1 MKKLIIIVLT
11 FLGLVNVVFAQNVK
25 RPDTYNY
32 NRGVEAIQ
40 NNNAEEALEYLN
52 KELND
57 NPQNGYALAWIAT
70 VRKYQE
76 EYGRA
81 LTAVDLALK
90 YIPKKDK
97 QYMAFAYT
105 VRSEVYVGL
114 GEKDKALADLSSAI
128 KETPDDADVY
138 EKRANLYYY
147 MDKYDL
153 ADKDYHKIIS
163 IDPGS
168 VMGYMGI
175 GRNANAEKRYD
186 DAIEQFNY
194 VTRLASDYSSGYSF
208 RAESYIPDLSSMTRL
223 LTILS
228 KLWILMEI
236 IKHFI

>member
-1 MKKLIIIVLT
+1 MLFCCSIA
-11 FLGLVNVVFAQNVK
+11 FAQNIK

-40 NNNAEEALEYLN
+40 KNNAEEALEYLN
-52 KELND
+52 KELED
-57 NPQNGYALAWIAT
+57 NPNNGYALAWIAT

-81 LTAVDLALK
+81 LTAVDLAIK
-90 YIPKKDK
+90 HIPKKDK
-97 QYMAFAYT
+97 QYRAFAYI
-105 VRSEVYVGL
+105 VRAEVYIGL
-114 GEKDKALADLSSAI
+114 NEKEKALADFAAAI

-147 MDKYDL
+147 LDKYDL
-153 ADKDYHKIIS
+153 ADKDYRKIIS

-194 VTRLASDYSSGYSF
+194 VTRLASDYSS
-208 RAESYIPDLSSMTRL
+208 
-223 LTILS
+223 
-228 KLWILMEI
+228 
-236 IKHFI
+236 